1 MRISSVRCLAAFA
14 MALKLPRM
22 LNRAQHPGSLLMM
35 AAGKRGQIIPVTE
48 ARSRLKDGQ
57 GQCQNK

>member
-1 MRISSVRCLAAFA
+1 LAAFA
-14 MALKLPRM
+14 VALKLPRM

-48 ARSRLKDGQ
+48 AKIAAKGRARAMPK
-57 GQCQNK
+57 